1 MHVVWTQRYLLF
13 GAGLWASALFAALP
27 IFTLLFLLGVMR
39 KAAWIA
45 GLSGLAVTFL
55 LAIFGYRMPA
65 ITAVS
70 SAANGAAFG
79 IFPIIWIVF
88 WAIVL
93 YRMTVDTGKFDII
106 RDSVGRLTT
115 DPRLQAL
122 LIAFAFGAF
131 LEGAAGFGTPVA
143 IAAAMLTGLGF
154 SPFRAA
160 ALALL
165 SNTAPGAFGGIG
177 IPVITLAATTGLP
190 LGSLS
195 TLVSRICSPVSLIIP
210 AYIILAM
217 GGIGALSDIWPHAL
231 IAGVLFAVVQLSVST
246 YVGPQLTDI
255 LSALAAVAGL
265 VLLLPFCHP
274 KEHISAAAFRG
285 KDAQSDAMLTPAN
298 TVPGPEGAAPKTPEE
313 LVPRHSP
320 SAILYA
326 SLPYVILVVCVLLWG
341 LKPVQVAFDKAGILF
356 PWPYL
361 HNVVQRMPPVV
372 SVPSPY
378 PAIFNFNWLSAA
390 GTGCMVATLLSAI
403 CLKMTPLRFL
413 RLLAVVAHQLTRPA
427 ITIAA
432 VLGIAFLMNYCG
444 ATATLGLAFAATG
457 KLFPFFSVLL
467 GWLGVFLTGS
477 DTSSNALFGSL
488 QVITANRLGLDPIL
502 MSSANAVGGAMGKM
516 ISLQTIAV
524 AAAATGM
531 SVRDQSKLFRF
542 TLKHS
547 LVLVLIVSA
556 VVLLLAYL
564 SR

>member
-1 MHVVWTQRYLLF
+1 MMWTQRYLLF
-13 GAGLWASALFAALP
+13 GVGLWPSALFAALP
-27 IFTLLFLLGVMR
+27 IFTLFFLLGVMR

-55 LAIFGYRMPA
+55 LAIFGYHMPA
-65 ITAVS
+65 ITAMS
-70 SAANGAAFG
+70 TAANGAAFG
-79 IFPIIWIVF
+79 ILPITWIVF
-88 WAIVL
+88 WVIVL

-106 RDSVGRLTT
+106 RDSVGRLTD

-154 SPFRAA
+154 SPFRASA
-160 ALALL
+160 IALL
-165 SNTAPGAFGGIG
+165 SNTAPGAFGAIG
-177 IPVITLAATTGLP
+177 IPVITLATTTDLP
-190 LGSLS
+190 LGRLS
-195 TLVSRICSPVSLIIP
+195 TLVSRICSPVSLIMP
-210 AYIILAM
+210 AYVILAM
-217 GGIGALSDIWPHAL
+217 GGTEGLSDIWLHAL

-246 YVGPQLTDI
+246 YLGPQLTDI

-265 VLLLPFCHP
+265 VLLFRFYHP
-274 KEHISAAAFRG
+274 KEHLSAAAFRG
-285 KDAQSDAMLTPAN
+285 KDAQSDSMLSPPSSA
-298 TVPGPEGAAPKTPEE
+298 PGSETALAKTPKE
-313 LVPRHSP
+313 LVPRP
-320 SAILYA
+320 NLGVTLYA
-326 SLPYVILVVCVLLWG
+326 WLPYMILVVCVLLWG
-341 LKPVQVAFDKAGILF
+341 LKPVQVVFDRAGILF
-356 PWPYL
+356 PWPFL
-361 HNVVQRMPPVV
+361 HNVVQRMPPIVP
-372 SVPSPY
+372 VPSPY
-378 PAIFNFNWLSAA
+378 PAIFNINWLSAA
-390 GTGCMVATLLSAI
+390 GTACMIATLLSAV
-403 CLKMTPLRFL
+403 CLKMTPLGFL
-413 RLLAVVAHQLTRPA
+413 RLLAAVAHQLTRSA
-427 ITIAA
+427 ITIAS

-488 QVITANRLGLDPIL
+488 QVVTSNRLGLDPIL

-531 SVRDQSKLFRF
+531 SVHDQSKLFRF

-547 LVLVLIVSA
+547 VVLVLIVST